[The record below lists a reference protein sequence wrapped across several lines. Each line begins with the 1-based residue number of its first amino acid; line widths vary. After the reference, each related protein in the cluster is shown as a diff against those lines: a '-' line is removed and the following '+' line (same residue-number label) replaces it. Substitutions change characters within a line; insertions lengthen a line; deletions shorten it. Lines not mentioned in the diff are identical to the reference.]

1 MSSVSNAAR
10 RRILVACFLM
20 SLFTFAATI
29 KFNRH
34 CSICS
39 KPVKVKYALTLGVI
53 GYLDAFDIIHKSC
66 MADWNGNG
74 DVLNFY
80 SLDLLNSDSQ
90 KHSG

>member
-10 RRILVACFLM
+10 RRILLACFVM

-39 KPVKVKYALTLGVI
+39 KPVKVENALTLGVL
-53 GYLDAFDIIHKSC
+53 GYLDDFDIIHESC
-66 MADWNGNG
+66 MAVWNGNG
-74 DVLNFY
+74 DILNFF
-80 SLDLLNSDSQ
+80 SLELLNSDSQ

>member
-1 MSSVSNAAR
+1 MFTVSNAAR
-10 RRILVACFLM
+10 RRILLACFVM

-39 KPVKVKYALTLGVI
+39 KPVKVENALTLGVL
-53 GYLDAFDIIHKSC
+53 GYLDDFDIIHKGC

-74 DVLNFY
+74 NVLNFF
-80 SLDLLNSDSQ
+80 SLDLLNSNSQ

>member
-10 RRILVACFLM
+10 RRILLACFVM

-39 KPVKVKYALTLGVI
+39 KPVKVENALTLGVL
-53 GYLDAFDIIHKSC
+53 GYLDDFDIIHESC
-66 MADWNGNG
+66 MAARKEVGGWLGTSTGEYLAQRNRIY
-74 DVLNFY
+74 DV
-80 SLDLLNSDSQ
+80 
-90 KHSG
+90 